1 MNTVFKQLDDIER
14 KVTKSNK
21 IASKGNKISLGD
33 AIKLG
38 VKANSISSVLKK
50 NIKDLEVSSYQP
62 FPSSC

>member
-1 MNTVFKQLDDIER
+1 MSLEKIYKQLDDIER

-21 IASKGNKISLGD
+21 IAGKGEKISLGD

-50 NIKDLEVSSYQP
+50 NIKEFEVLSSQ
-62 FPSSC
+62 F